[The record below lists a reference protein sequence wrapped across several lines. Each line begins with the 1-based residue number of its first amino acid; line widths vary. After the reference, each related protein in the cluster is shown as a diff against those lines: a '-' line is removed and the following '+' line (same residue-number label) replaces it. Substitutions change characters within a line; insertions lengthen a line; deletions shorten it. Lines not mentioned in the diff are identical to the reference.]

1 MLLVAVDRA
10 GEFGDEVSLVPPS
23 RLKITS
29 STSVGVDRLP
39 DEMSDMKIR
48 DDKEAE
54 ATVIDGNGTE
64 TGHIIVTTVNGRNGQ
79 PKQTVSYMAERI
91 VGHGSFGIVF
101 QAKCLETGETV
112 AIKKVLQD
120 KRYKNRELQT
130 MRLLDHPNVV
140 CLKHCFFSTTE
151 KDELYLNLV
160 LEYVPETVHRV
171 IKHYNKMNQR
181 MPLIYVKLYMYQ
193 ICRAL
198 AYIHGSI
205 GVCHRDIKPQ
215 NLLVNP
221 HTHQLKLCDFG
232 SAKVL
237 VKGEPNISYICSR
250 YYRAPE
256 LIFGATE
263 YTTAIDIWSAGC
275 VFAELLLGQPLFPGE
290 SGVDQLVEIIK
301 VLGTPT
307 REEIKCMNPNYTEFK
322 FPQIKAHPW
331 HKIFHKRMPPEA
343 VDLVSRLLQYSPNL
357 RCTALEALIHPF
369 FDELRDSDTRLPN
382 SHFLP
387 PLFNFKPHELKGV
400 PMEIVAKLIPE
411 HARKQW
417 ANANSSNS
425 AVLNV
430 LSFGAVGDGV
440 SDDTDAF
447 KSAWDSAC
455 EEGPGVVLVPQ
466 GYAFKIRSTI
476 FAGPCHG
483 ELTLQ
488 VDGTIMPPDGPD
500 AWPQRTSRR
509 QWLVFYRA
517 NGLTLQGGGLFDG
530 KGAKWWDLPANPTRE
545 GTTQLCPDPA
555 IALSFF
561 MSSNLAVRGIRIHNS
576 PQFHFRFDNCRNVT
590 VDAIS
595 INSPALSPN
604 TDGIHVENSVDVGIY
619 NSVISSG
626 DDCVSI
632 GAGSTNIHVRN
643 LTCGPSHGISIGSLG
658 KQNTR
663 ACVTNVTVKDSVIK
677 HSDNGVRIKTWQGGS
692 GSVSWVSFE
701 NIRMDT
707 VRNPIIINQY
717 YCLTKVCKNQT
728 SAVYVSD
735 VSYAGIKGSYDTR
748 SPPIHFGCSDA
759 IPCTNI
765 TLTDVELL
773 PAQGDAIADP
783 FCWNVYGESQTLTI
797 PPVSCLLQGFAP

>member
-215 NLLVNP
+215 NL
-221 HTHQLKLCDFG
+221 
-232 SAKVL
+232 L

-530 KGAKWWDLPANPTRE
+530 KGAKWWDLPCKPHKGRNH
-545 GTTQLCPDPA
+545 TTLPGPCDSPVA
-555 IALSFF
+555 FRFF

-759 IPCTNI
+759 VPCTNI

-797 PPVSCLLQGFAP
+797 PPVSCLLQGLPRSIMDIDSDRCY